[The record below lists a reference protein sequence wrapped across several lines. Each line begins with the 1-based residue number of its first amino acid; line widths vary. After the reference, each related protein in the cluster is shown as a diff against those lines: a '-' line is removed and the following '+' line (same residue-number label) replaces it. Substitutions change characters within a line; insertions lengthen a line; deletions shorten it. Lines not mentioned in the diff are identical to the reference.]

1 MVKTMELN
9 FLLPSIE
16 GIQAGSPRPS
26 SRSRAM
32 MKPVGY
38 EDVSFKRFDELVLV
52 AKTVEDA
59 KTSDLS

>member
-1 MVKTMELN
+1 
-9 FLLPSIE
+9 
-16 GIQAGSPRPS
+16 
-26 SRSRAM
+26 M